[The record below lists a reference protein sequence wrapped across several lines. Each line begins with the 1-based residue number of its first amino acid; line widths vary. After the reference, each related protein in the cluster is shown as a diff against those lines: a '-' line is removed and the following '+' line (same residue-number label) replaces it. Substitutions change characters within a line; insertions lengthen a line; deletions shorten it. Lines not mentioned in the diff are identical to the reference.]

1 MKKFNQLFF
10 CILFAFS
17 MFVLENTS
25 GQVFFTSTP
34 DTLATINTEYIYDVN
49 ATGIPDNP
57 TYTLDKELDGMLIN
71 NITGVITWTPDQITD
86 GGKVIVRATNTGHT
100 ETQEFNIYV
109 AGNPQCDPSTVAYW
123 KLDEITAGADND
135 VFTDYSMNGHDASE
149 FGTVTDSVG
158 VVERAA
164 GFRRIS
170 GTGIEI
176 PDHSDFHTAEGESF
190 SVSFWFKIPTRD
202 HKGLP
207 PVMFGRDE
215 GVWPAK
221 HWWIGF
227 QDFYN
232 GDIWFYVKTG
242 PNINDYVTTNIK
254 GWDLDTTA
262 NSWYHLVTM
271 YDADANQ
278 MRMYLNGSNNNDF
291 SGDNRTQY
299 FEATDHFDATTTA
312 NLYIGNLI
320 NNFPFLG
327 TIDEVIFFDKA
338 LNQSEVTSLY
348 NKGSAGNPACDA
360 GNYGPLFITD
370 PVTDAI
376 EDQAYTYQFTA
387 NDVDAGDILTYSVD
401 KNPAWLTVNIGERTL
416 SGTPEND
423 DVGSDSVVIKV
434 SDGTIDAYQR
444 FLLTVTNTND
454 APVITSSEVTTVDE
468 EQPYSYDVEASD
480 DDVGDNLVFSLQPPT
495 PGWLSINASSG
506 LITGTPAVDD
516 TLSYTVTVR
525 ATDDS
530 AAYDEQTFT
539 LDILNINDAPQITGQ
554 LPLDVDEDSSLL
566 IQLSDIIYTDV
577 DNGAGDMTL
586 TVADGDNYSAVANT
600 ITPDLNYSGALVVNI
615 ELSDLDSTV
624 TGQIDVTVNPTNDP
638 PAFVNI
644 PKDSICIGK
653 PYLYIFWVNDPDKDE
668 LTYSAPDIPD
678 WLTFAAL
685 DSSITGTPGIDDIGI
700 DTLVVRAYDGT
711 VNTDITVYIEVK
723 SCNNVPY
730 FTSDPPTEI
739 DEDVDYTYNIVVY
752 DDDEDDIDN
761 LTVSAPTCPGWLTL
775 DAENKILFGKPTN
788 DQVGTNPYSAYF
800 VQLRVTDGKDYT
812 NQDFSITVNNIN
824 DAPEIQTQTKVVGAY
839 IGIAKTILITDI
851 DVIDVD
857 NILSDLTLTV
867 LPPES
872 GTDYSLS
879 GNNTIT
885 ISDGVTATSIEVNF
899 RVSDPEMEQDEGI
912 LNVTVLDNTG
922 IEDMAQSNG
931 LVEKIYPVPAVN
943 SVKFVINSNYDYEIE
958 LIDIT
963 GKLVYEQQLTRNDK
977 LVEINT
983 SDFPAGLYIF
993 KINNSTEYQV
1003 GRLTISNK

>member
-17 MFVLENTS
+17 IFVLENTS
-25 GQVFFTSTP
+25 GQVFITSTP
-34 DTLATINTEYIYDVN
+34 DTLATINTEYIYDVK

-71 NITGVITWTPDQITD
+71 NITGVITWTPDQVTD

-109 AGNPQCDPSTVAYW
+109 AGNPQCDPSTVGYW

-135 VFTDYSMNGHDASE
+135 VFTDYSMNGHDGTE
-149 FGTVTDSVG
+149 VGTVDDSVG
-158 VVERAA
+158 VVEKAA

-170 GTGIEI
+170 GNGITV
-176 PDHSDFHTAEGESF
+176 PYHSDFHVAEGESF
-190 SVSFWFKIPTRD
+190 SVSLWFKIPTNVFPD
-202 HKGLP
+202 GDP
-207 PVMFGRDE
+207 PVMFGRYE
-215 GVWPAK
+215 GSWPKK

-227 QDFYN
+227 QDIPSY
-232 GDIWFYVKTG
+232 DIWFYVMTG
-242 PNINDYVTTNIK
+242 PDPVTNFVNTNIK
-254 GWDLDTTA
+254 GWALETST
-262 NSWYHLVTM
+262 WYHLVCL
-271 YDADANQ
+271 YDADDNQ
-278 MRMYLNGSNNNDF
+278 MRMYLNGSNDDDF
-291 SGDNRTQY
+291 PGDSRTQY
-299 FEATDHFDATTTA
+299 FEATNHFDSLSTP
-312 NLYIGNLI
+312 YSIGFLQGPN
-320 NNFPFLG
+320 PMLG
-327 TIDEVIFFDKA
+327 TLDEVLYFNKA
-338 LNQSEVTSLY
+338 LSQSEIDALY
-348 NKGSAGNPACDA
+348 NKGLAGNPACDA

-376 EDQAYTYQFTA
+376 EDQAYYYHFTA
-387 NDVDAGDILTYSVD
+387 NDIDVGDDLHYYVEEKPS
-401 KNPAWLTVNIGERTL
+401 WLTADTIARTL

-434 SDGTIDAYQR
+434 TDGIIDTYQR

-454 APVITSSEVTTVDE
+454 APVITSSEITTVNE
-468 EQPYSYDVEASD
+468 EEAYSYDVEASD
-480 DDVGDNLVFSLQPPT
+480 DDVGDHLAFSLQPPT

-516 TLSYTVTVR
+516 TSSYTVTVR

-554 LPLDVDEDSSLL
+554 LPLDVDEDNSLL
-566 IQLSDIIYTDV
+566 IQLSDITYTDV

-586 TVADGDNYSAVANT
+586 TVADGDNYSVVANS

-615 ELSDLDSTV
+615 ELSDLDSTA
-624 TGQIDVTVNPTNDP
+624 TGQIDVTVNPINDP
-638 PAFVNI
+638 PEFVNI

-668 LTYSAPDIPD
+668 LTYSVPDIPD

-685 DSSITGTPGIDDIGI
+685 DSSITGTPGIEDIGI

-711 VNTDITVYIEVK
+711 INTDITVYIEVK
-723 SCNNVPY
+723 SCNNAPY

-739 DEDVDYTYNIVVY
+739 DEDVDYAYNIVVY
-752 DDDEDDIDN
+752 DDDEADVDN

-775 DAENKILFGKPTN
+775 DAENKILYGKPTN

-812 NQDFSITVNNIN
+812 NQDFTVTVYNIN

-857 NILSDLTLTV
+857 NIISDLTLTV
-867 LPPES
+867 LPPAS

-879 GNNTIT
+879 GNNTII
-885 ISDGVTATSIEVNF
+885 ISEGVTAQSIEVNF
-899 RVSDPEMEQDEGI
+899 RVSDPEMAQDEGI

-922 IEDMAQSNG
+922 IEDMVQSNG

-943 SVKFVINSNYDYEIE
+943 SVKFVINSNYEYEIE

-963 GKLVYEQQLTRNDK
+963 GKVVFEQQFTRNDK

-993 KINNSTEYQV
+993 KINDGTEYQV